1 MDEVEVEKEARVM
14 KCFYHPN
21 ASFRTFWDFM
31 QVFLL
36 MYHPI
41 YSAVRSVERRLSLAW
56 RQSLADLCVL
66 LTRASE
72 WEVLLTLPHLHSSI
86 T

>member
-36 MYHPI
+36 MYHI
-41 YSAVRSVERRLSLAW
+41 
-56 RQSLADLCVL
+56 QS
-66 LTRASE
+66 
-72 WEVLLTLPHLHSSI
+72 TLPSALSSADSVLRGGKALP
-86 T
+86 TSAFC